1 MRSEHDLRPAH
12 VRIPPVGPQAVPVAL
27 ALGERHVGSVRRWIE
42 GTLGWQAV
50 EDDLDGP
57 VPPSVRLV
65 DVEGAL
71 RMLDGPAGDAGAGD
85 RARVPGGGTGS
96 DVDRLPTLLLVESD
110 DAPAL
115 VADVARR
122 LQPAGVCR
130 WPDGRDELPGLVT
143 RSIGAPR
150 TGGTTGRVLRVGG
163 VAGGVGTTTVV
174 LALAGIAAWSG
185 QRTLAVVH
193 GHAGVREATPV
204 PSDALVAPD
213 LWSRA
218 APLPGLARARVVHTG
233 LVAAQRRP
241 VDRRID
247 LSVLDVG
254 TATEVDVAVCRPDRA
269 AAEQLPAT
277 MAGAVIVVG
286 RGLLS
291 IERIAELA
299 GGRRVVHVPT
309 SVRVARAVLRGQVP
323 AGLPGSWLDAL
334 RPVLGVA
341 GPVVDR

>member
-1 MRSEHDLRPAH
+1 MRSEHDLRPT
-12 VRIPPVGPQAVPVAL
+12 RTGIPSVGPQAVPVAL
-27 ALGERHVGSVRRWIE
+27 ALGERHVGSVRRWLE

-71 RMLDGPAGDAGAGD
+71 RLLDAAAG
-85 RARVPGGGTGS
+85 
-96 DVDRLPTLLLVESD
+96 DRLPTLLLVEPD

-130 WPDGRDELPGLVT
+130 WPDGRDALPDLVV
-143 RSIGAPR
+143 RAVGAPR
-150 TGGTTGRVLRVGG
+150 VGGGTGRILRVGG

-174 LALAGIAAWSG
+174 LALVGIAAWAG
-185 QRTLAVVH
+185 QRALAVVH

-204 PSDALVAPD
+204 PADALVAPD

-218 APLPGLARARVVHTG
+218 TPLPGLARARVVHTG
-233 LVAAQRRP
+233 IVAAQRPP

-247 LSVLDVG
+247 LTVLDVG

-291 IERIAELA
+291 IERIAALA

-334 RPVLGVA
+334 RPVLDSGGTEVL
-341 GPVVDR
+341 G

>member
-1 MRSEHDLRPAH
+1 MRPAPDPRAPH
-12 VRIPPVGPQAVPVAL
+12 VAPQAVPVAL

-71 RMLDGPAGDAGAGD
+71 RLADGRAGTDA
-85 RARVPGGGTGS
+85 
-96 DVDRLPTLLLVESD
+96 VDRLPTILLVESD
-110 DAPAL
+110 EAPAL
-115 VADVARR
+115 AADIARR
-122 LQPAGVCR
+122 LPPAAVCR
-130 WPDGRDELPGLVT
+130 WPDGRDALPDLVV
-143 RSIGAPR
+143 RSVGAARAQGPV
-150 TGGTTGRVLRVGG
+150 GRVLRVGG

-185 QRTLAVVH
+185 QRALAVVH
-193 GHAGVREATPV
+193 GHAGIRGATSV
-204 PSDALVAPD
+204 PPDALVAPD

-218 APLPGLARARVVHTG
+218 APLAGVSRARVVHTG
-233 LVAAQRRP
+233 GVPAQRPP

-254 TATEVDVAVCRPDRA
+254 TADEVDLVVCRPDRA
-269 AAEQLPAT
+269 AAEQLPVT
-277 MAGAVIVVG
+277 MAGAVVVVG

-291 IERIAELA
+291 ADRIAGLA
-299 GGRRVVHVPT
+299 GGRRRVHVPA

-323 AGLPGSWLDAL
+323 AGLPGTWLATLYPLLD
-334 RPVLGVA
+334 LG
-341 GPVVDR
+341 

>member
-1 MRSEHDLRPAH
+1 MRTEPERRSSTLVPE
-12 VRIPPVGPQAVPVAL
+12 AVPVAL
-27 ALGERHVGSVRRWIE
+27 ALGERHVGSIRRWIE

-65 DVEGAL
+65 DVEGARRL
-71 RMLDGPAGDAGAGD
+71 LEGAPGPDDLD
-85 RARVPGGGTGS
+85 RI
-96 DVDRLPTLLLVESD
+96 PTLLLVESD
-110 DAPAL
+110 DVPAL
-115 VADVARR
+115 AADVARR

-130 WPDGRDELPGLVT
+130 WPDGRDGLPELVV
-143 RSIGAPR
+143 RSLGAPR
-150 TGGTTGRVLRVGG
+150 TGGAVGRTLRVGG
-163 VAGGVGTTTVV
+163 VSGGVGTTTIA
-174 LALAGIAAWSG
+174 LALVGIAAWAE
-185 QRTLAVVH
+185 QRALAVVH

-204 PSDALVAPD
+204 PPDALVAPD
-213 LWSRA
+213 LWTRA
-218 APLPGLARARVVHTG
+218 TPLPGLARARVVHTG
-233 LVAAQRRP
+233 PVAAQRPP

-254 TATEVDVAVCRPDRA
+254 TSTEVDVVVCRPDRA
-269 AAEQLPAT
+269 AAEQLPVT

-291 IERIAELA
+291 VERIAELA

-323 AGLPGSWLDAL
+323 AGLPGRWLDVL
-334 RPVLGVA
+334 RPVLDLG
-341 GPVVDR
+341 

>member
-1 MRSEHDLRPAH
+1 MRSGHDSL
-12 VRIPPVGPQAVPVAL
+12 PPDPDARSAGPVAVPVAL
-27 ALGERHVGSVRRWIE
+27 ALGERHVGSVRRWLE

-50 EDDLDGP
+50 DDDLDGP

-71 RMLDGPAGDAGAGD
+71 RLLDGPAGVHG
-85 RARVPGGGTGS
+85 
-96 DVDRLPTLLLVESD
+96 VDRLPTLLLVESD
-110 DAPAL
+110 DAPEV

-130 WPDGRDELPGLVT
+130 WPDGRDALPGLVV
-143 RSIGAPR
+143 RSVGAPR
-150 TGGTTGRVLRVGG
+150 GVGASGRVLRVGG
-163 VAGGVGTTTVV
+163 VAGGVGTTTIV
-174 LALAGIAAWSG
+174 LALVGLAAWSG
-185 QRTLAVVH
+185 QRALAVVH
-193 GHAGVREATPV
+193 GHAGVRDATPV
-204 PSDALVAPD
+204 PPDALVAPD

-218 APLPGLARARVVHTG
+218 MPLPGLARARVVHTG
-233 LVAAQRRP
+233 LAAAACPP

-254 TATEVDVAVCRPDRA
+254 TTPEVDVVVCRPDRA

-291 IERIAELA
+291 AERIAALA
-299 GGRRVVHVPT
+299 GGRRIVHLPT

-323 AGLPGSWLDAL
+323 GGLPGRWLDAL
-334 RPVLGVA
+334 RPVLDVG
-341 GPVVDR
+341 